1 MSNKHERIRD
11 FQDRITKRLAA
22 APQGGF
28 TARWLAASIG
38 GERYIFP
45 LVQSG
50 EIVPTATISDVPYT
64 KDWFLGVINSRG
76 RIYGV
81 VDLAA
86 YLEFVSPTQ
95 GLVQSRPNRPSDTD
109 TSFLGLNPS
118 LGTNTVFS
126 VEKIYGLK
134 TAEDF
139 FESEAAAMDKPD
151 WIGQKFI
158 DASRAAWQEIN
169 LQKLVQSQAFLNI
182 GV

>member
-1 MSNKHERIRD
+1 MSNKHERMRD
-11 FQDRITKRLAA
+11 FQDRITKRLALA
-22 APQGGF
+22 QEGTF
-28 TARWLAASIG
+28 TAGWLAASIG
-38 GERYIFP
+38 GDRYIFP

-50 EIVPTATISDVPYT
+50 EIVPMATISNVPYT

-76 RIYGV
+76 RIYGG

-86 YLEFVSPTQ
+86 YIEFGSRTREL
-95 GLVQSRPNRPSDTD
+95 GKSRPIRQAD

-139 FESEAAAMDKPD
+139 VEVEVPVTNKPD
-151 WIGQKFI
+151 WMGEQYI
-158 DASRAAWQEIN
+158 DTSRAAWQEVN
-169 LQKLVQSQAFLNI
+169 LQRLVQSQAFLNI